1 MPIDRYLIG
10 SDGNVSYTI
19 NSSAQTLF
27 KVNSYAAT
35 LSRFSADH
43 TSFGDTGKR
52 IRLGML
58 DLQGTLN
65 CIIGVNTA
73 GPGTAS
79 TVTTATSLFSSTQ
92 EGTNRPQLTLA
103 LYDAA
108 STNDAK
114 IVSNAA
120 FSSFAFNS
128 NASGEATCTVNFAN
142 ADGAAPVVTWLVE

>member
-1 MPIDRYLIG
+1 MPIDRYLVG

-19 NSSAQTLF
+19 NTSTQSLF

-35 LSRFSADH
+35 LSRFAADH
-43 TSFGDTGKR
+43 TSFGDTGRR

-65 CIIGVNTA
+65 CIVGVN
-73 GPGTAS
+73 S
-79 TVTTATSLFSSTQ
+79 TATSTATAIFDSIQNTSAT
-92 EGTNRPQLTLA
+92 RPALTLA
-103 LYDAA
+103 IYDGTG
-108 STNDAK
+108 TNDAK

-128 NASGEATCTVNFAN
+128 NAAGDATVTVNFQN
-142 ADGAAPVVTWLVE
+142 ADGAAPVVTWLTE

>member
-19 NSSAQTLF
+19 NSSAQSLF
-27 KVNSYAAT
+27 KINSYAAT

-43 TSFGDTGKR
+43 TSFGDTGRR

-65 CIIGVNTA
+65 CIIGINTG

-108 STNDAK
+108 NDAK

>member
-1 MPIDRYLIG
+1 MAIDRYLIG

-19 NSSAQTLF
+19 NSVAQSLF
-27 KVNSYAAT
+27 KVNSFAAT

-43 TSFGDTGKR
+43 TSFGDSGKR

-65 CIIGVNTA
+65 CIVGVNSTA
-73 GPGTAS
+73 TS
-79 TVTTATSLFSSTQ
+79 TATSLFTSTQ
-92 EGTNRPQLTLA
+92 EGTAARPAVTLTI
-103 LYDAA
+103 YDGTG
-108 STNDAK
+108 TNDAK

-128 NASGEATCTVNFAN
+128 NASGEMTCTVNFAN
-142 ADGAAPVVTWLVE
+142 ADGSAPVVTWLTE

>member
-1 MPIDRYLIG
+1 MAIDRYLIG

-43 TSFGDTGKR
+43 TSFGDTGRR

-108 STNDAK
+108 NDAK